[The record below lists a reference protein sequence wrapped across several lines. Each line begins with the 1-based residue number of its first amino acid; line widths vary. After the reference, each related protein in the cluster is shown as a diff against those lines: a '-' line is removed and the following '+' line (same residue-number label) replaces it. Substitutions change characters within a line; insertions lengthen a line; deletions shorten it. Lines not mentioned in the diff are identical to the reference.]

1 MLSSSSQLRST
12 SCTHSRSSSKPR
24 RGMLLVTAAVKAK
37 SARQVACSKTLVSK
51 PEHTEEVQQLCQQ
64 AMEFSQKQMGN
75 RSSGIQEFTCSADGW
90 VSNVFHFWERYDSN
104 VSLGKHNTTPEM
116 EQFMNKVVPLLEK
129 PVGMALYEYRD
140 GQLGPPSMQSG
151 PKGEGGLDDATGAS
165 GAAGGASY
173 KQTSTA
179 AQLQSLADEEEPTA
193 GATSSSKQ
201 QAGSA
206 AGGEAWGAAASQPAV
221 LAGIL
226 AAAAL
231 VVFAGLR
238 LTGH

>member
-1 MLSSSSQLRST
+1 MR
-12 SCTHSRSSSKPR
+12 SRSSSRPQ
-24 RGMLLVTAAVKAK
+24 RGHLLVSAAVKAK
-37 SARQVACSKTLVSK
+37 SARQIACSKTLVAK
-51 PEHTEEVQQLCQQ
+51 PEHAEEVQQLCQQ
-64 AMEFSQKQMGN
+64 AMEFSQKQIGN

-90 VSNVFHFWERYDSN
+90 EPNVFHFWERYDSN

-116 EQFMNKVVPLLEK
+116 EQFMNQVVPLLER

-179 AQLQSLADEEEPTA
+179 AQLQSLAEEEEAPSRS
-193 GATSSSKQ
+193 TSSSKQ
-201 QAGSA
+201 QAGGA
-206 AGGEAWGAAASQPAV
+206 AGDDAWWAAAAGQPAV
-221 LAGIL
+221 LAGVVG
-226 AAAAL
+226 AAAL
-231 VVFAGLR
+231 LVVAVMR

>member
-1 MLSSSSQLRST
+1 MRK
-12 SCTHSRSSSKPR
+12 RSSGRPQ
-24 RGMLLVTAAVKAK
+24 RGHLLIFAAVKAK
-37 SARQVACSKTLVSK
+37 SARQVACSKTLVAK
-51 PEHTEEVQQLCQQ
+51 PEHAEEVKQLCQQ

-90 VSNVFHFWERYDSN
+90 EPNVFHFWERYDSN
-104 VSLGKHNTTPEM
+104 VSLGKHNTTPEI
-116 EQFMNKVVPLLEK
+116 EQFMQKVVPLLER

-179 AQLQSLADEEEPTA
+179 AQLQTLGEDDVSPTP
-193 GATSSSKQ
+193 TSSSQKQ
-201 QAGSA
+201 PAGSA
-206 AGGEAWGAAASQPAV
+206 AADDQAWWAAAAGQPAV
-221 LAGIL
+221 LAGL
-226 AAAAL
+226 VGAAAL
-231 VVFAGLR
+231 VVAAGLKM
-238 LTGH
+238 TGH